1 MSDIKINESVLAEKA
16 QKFDKFVHFIDK
28 NDQPISFL
36 NPDGVLDREEGYKR
50 NKPSRSQEILN
61 EFEWNES
68 WIGSGKIKER
78 IFKVMDIADNLVN
91 FNARIDFR
99 KHFETDLKDYNP
111 ESEQVIYEI
120 YKGDDDKAAFE
131 HAIQVFGAR
140 YSVLAYLFFVKD
152 SNKYLPASPKNFD
165 KAFSELNINFAMAN
179 KYSWDNYCQ
188 FIYIIREIGKLIPK
202 YMNISHK
209 VSLLDAHSFVWIIR
223 EEKFIDW
230 NPVMTDINTYMKP
243 KSIIEADGSVR
254 YQCPR
259 CDVFFKH
266 AERCPVCGQIVI
278 KRSDGYVNR

>member
-140 YSVLAYLFFVKD
+140 YSVLAYRAG
-152 SNKYLPASPKNFD
+152 SQAS
-165 KAFSELNINFAMAN
+165 SL
-179 KYSWDNYCQ
+179 
-188 FIYIIREIGKLIPK
+188 IRLTALSGETTHGNTYP
-202 YMNISHK
+202 
-209 VSLLDAHSFVWIIR
+209 SLLPRRRARGEYDACGRNAARH
-223 EEKFIDW
+223 
-230 NPVMTDINTYMKP
+230 T
-243 KSIIEADGSVR
+243 ADALQS
-254 YQCPR
+254 
-259 CDVFFKH
+259 
-266 AERCPVCGQIVI
+266 A
-278 KRSDGYVNR
+278 